1 VKPKTIYFTIQS
13 SFEEGHDKDT
23 NGTDNDAK
31 GNHVLRDTIRRKQ
44 DQNFCFSDGMSL
56 EILGKTTK
64 NVPFLVQF
72 TLFLS
77 FFRPNDHP
85 ICCSDCVTRM
95 RPAKIS
101 RRPKYWSSLP
111 GQNGGRL
118 KCLTHVL
125 SIWPSAGWQK
135 QTWQPFLGAW
145 QICFRIWR
153 PSWGWAWWTCPS
165 CHWRRWWARWSEG
178 HGG

>member
-64 NVPFLVQF
+64 MC
-72 TLFLS
+72 LFWS
-77 FFRPNDHP
+77 N
-85 ICCSDCVTRM
+85 
-95 RPAKIS
+95 S
-101 RRPKYWSSLP
+101 RYF
-111 GQNGGRL
+111 
-118 KCLTHVL
+118 C
-125 SIWPSAGWQK
+125 
-135 QTWQPFLGAW
+135 PFLGPMITPFAVL
-145 QICFRIWR
+145 IVSRV
-153 PSWGWAWWTCPS
+153 
-165 CHWRRWWARWSEG
+165 
-178 HGG
+178 

>member
-1 VKPKTIYFTIQS
+1 MMW
-13 SFEEGHDKDT
+13 
-23 NGTDNDAK
+23 
-31 GNHVLRDTIRRKQ
+31 LLDTIRRKQ

-101 RRPKYWSSLP
+101 RRSMEQPAGSEWGSFEVSYSCFIYLAFSWLAKANLAAFSWSLANLFSYLETFLRVGLMNLPFMSLTEMVSSL
-111 GQNGGRL
+111 
-118 KCLTHVL
+118 
-125 SIWPSAGWQK
+125 I
-135 QTWQPFLGAW
+135 
-145 QICFRIWR
+145 
-153 PSWGWAWWTCPS
+153 
-165 CHWRRWWARWSEG
+165 
-178 HGG
+178 